1 MSLPPSKLENFKT
14 SISTIKDEID
24 AKEILKQNLQALI
37 QLEKEQQE
45 KLKKENEN
53 LLDYSKEMIHDVIE
67 NK

>member
-1 MSLPPSKLENFKT
+1 MSSLPSKLENSKT
-14 SISTIKDEID
+14 PISTIKDEID

-67 NK
+67 N